1 MFAID
6 AARMALGL
14 RETAVNEGTQDSR
27 IAYRLHYTDGNL
39 NLLKS
44 FFDFY
49 PKVSIE
55 FCSELNSLSNSI

>member
-14 RETAVNEGTQDSR
+14 REIAVNEGTQDSR
-27 IAYRLHYTDGNL
+27 IAYRLHYTDITL

-44 FFDFY
+44 FFDF
-49 PKVSIE
+49 
-55 FCSELNSLSNSI
+55 